1 MNKPWL
7 GLPNTVEHT
16 TLKFSTSSKSSFR
29 VFKICKSGE
38 KEFWKKPQIINLLKN
53 INVKRNGYKWIDISK
68 YI

>member
-38 KEFWKKPQIINLLKN
+38 KEFWKKTPNNQFIK
-53 INVKRNGYKWIDISK
+53 KYECKEKWI
-68 YI
+68 